1 MFDKEACERF
11 IDSINEGSVQIDAHE
26 LETLGFRLSKDGLRR
41 TWLTGTEVYAMVF
54 HVTKRIK
61 ETGWSDFT
69 AAAGLQD
76 TTYLSSAA
84 IPSES
89 KVAVSH
95 SLETKKKASTGHL
108 TPWYFAQNNWFNTSG
123 HIHAMNVLNIVID
136 VWQYETES
144 FLSHTKKT
152 ADRFLF
158 AELFPIDQLITPAAE
173 YFIFGK
179 FLNLRYQE
187 ALENGQEEILKQCGE
202 IARQRTIDLI
212 KNLSS
217 ITTEPYTLDH
227 KKIRP
232 KARTSYTSQIEQDI
246 LSDRRYLKAIESL
259 IDSGA
264 SSYCYYSRHQLDVQ
278 GVGCPKKT
286 GLVSYFS
293 QMAVKWCS
301 QIRDHSDVTVELES
315 ADTVAAISSQYFK
328 SISGWKNAIID
339 RKVDATNGDTY
350 ELEEADSYSNRYI
363 VQEMCDQN
371 GERFCLFEDFLLKPS
386 AKSMLIAS
394 DSGSGKTTI
403 VRGLSALLAQA
414 HLQRTERDSSF
425 IEAMIP
431 SGIDVDDCLSMLS
444 DFYPVII
451 SQPSFAE
458 VERYEDVYK
467 EITGIASNE
476 VFLKALYS
484 LLPSGKNGFS
494 SFAEFE
500 TIMSL
505 GGRLIFIVDSI
516 DEVPSPRENYID
528 QLAKLVREWGFGKVL
543 ITSRRL
549 TNTENDKLKGIV
561 SSLSPEAPIVEIL
574 PLDEQRQRDLLK
586 KVTLR
591 SASLEEFHCFPGAE
605 DILGNPLALVALA
618 RYHNEREGGDAL
630 VDKAFS
636 RVNKMLASLGSLPTA
651 DIVSKRIQEVA
662 FRSLVADGHRFDG
675 RIRFEDFSQLMEKAI
690 RESDTVGA
698 QNNSYV
704 KGLLQGVL
712 WRSGMFKVYK
722 DGGYDYIDFR
732 YKSLKGWWASGYVY
746 RKFDEELSS
755 GPSTPFS
762 KLAGTIE
769 CLRDLMEGTAR
780 MDEAT
785 RFAVLCSLEKIAP
798 NESNN
803 HLVVIDGEDE
813 LRTWMIR
820 AISER
825 IFLYSAYPESSG
837 PDKSFANQLYED
849 ASSFGFA
856 KTIEGFCR
864 VDTKGVNNGSN

>member
-11 IDSINEGSVQIDAHE
+11 IGSINEGSVQIDAHE

-61 ETGWSDFT
+61 ETGWNDFT
-69 AAAGLQD
+69 AAAGLRGWNF
-76 TTYLSSAA
+76 LSAA
-84 IPSES
+84 TIPAES
-89 KVAVSH
+89 KAAVSH
-95 SLETKKKASTGHL
+95 SLETKKKTSGGYL
-108 TPWYFAQNNWFNTSG
+108 TPWYFAQVNWFNAASHTQ
-123 HIHAMNVLNIVID
+123 AMNVLNTVID
-136 VWQYETES
+136 VWRNETET
-144 FLSHTKKT
+144 FLSHTKKS
-152 ADRFLF
+152 ADRFHF
-158 AELFPIDQLITPAAE
+158 AGLFPIDQFLAPAAE
-173 YFIFGK
+173 YLIFGK
-179 FLNLRYQE
+179 FLNLRYEEAKVKKNEE
-187 ALENGQEEILKQCGE
+187 ALQQCAE
-202 IARQRTIDLI
+202 IARQRTIELF

-217 ITTEPYTLDH
+217 TTDEPYTFDL
-227 KKIRP
+227 
-232 KARTSYTSQIEQDI
+232 AEIEQKAKSSYISQTERGI
-246 LSDRRYLKAIESL
+246 LKDGEYLMAIKSL

-264 SSYCYYSRHQLDVQ
+264 SSYCYYSRTQLDEH
-278 GVGCPKKT
+278 GIGCPGKT

-293 QMAVKWCS
+293 QMAVKWC
-301 QIRDHSDVTVELES
+301 QTKGYSDVTDEFES

-339 RKVDATNGDTY
+339 RKVDATNGDAY

-414 HLQRTERDSSF
+414 HLERTERDSSF

-476 VFLKALYS
+476 AFLKALYS

-528 QLAKLVREWGFGKVL
+528 QLAKLVREWEFGKVL

-549 TNTENDKLKGIV
+549 TNKENDKLKGIV

-618 RYHNEREGGDAL
+618 RYHNERDRGDAL

-769 CLRDLMEGTAR
+769 CLRDLMEGAAR

-820 AISER
+820 TISER

-837 PDKSFANQLYED
+837 PDRNFANQLYKD